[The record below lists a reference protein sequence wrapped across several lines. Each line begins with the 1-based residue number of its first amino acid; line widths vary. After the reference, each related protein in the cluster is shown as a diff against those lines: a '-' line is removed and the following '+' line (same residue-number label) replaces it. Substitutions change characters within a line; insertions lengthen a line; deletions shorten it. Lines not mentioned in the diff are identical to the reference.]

1 MAIEVD
7 NLFQALE
14 IVMDKR
20 LENMSY
26 DKTDVCIITDAS
38 DAKNGRYWVSPNNG
52 ETRYE
57 AYSESEEYKKGESV
71 RVSILNGDYTQKK
84 FIVGKYVVDDA
95 VTPITYVSPLDT
107 VIDVTGNMISEAK
120 ASAQYGLKSNGK
132 VTEIPIWSADL
143 ALDQSYRDLQA
154 SGIYNTI
161 SLSAQFKTL
170 LDNYEMRSGS
180 FGLRLDVYTK
190 LNPSSEKYIVRS
202 VYMDSSEMFGNPYA
216 FILYTPQSRKYDLS
230 QLGAVEKLSLWF
242 YQKGDFSYY
251 DNTTRETVLIDY
263 KKLPKDNILI
273 RNIKIGFGSDLS
285 VIQDNTIQAYSTNS
299 PKYRLIV
306 TEADNEKNIGFL
318 WYNKDANNQYLGF
331 SDGIVDIAKNGND
344 FIYTNKY
351 DKNWNKVTED
361 VLDENKKPILEF
373 AKDKNGNVILVSVLD
388 KNGNEQQLVGSI
400 SGALIALNTE
410 VAQLRDSL
418 LAEYNQEKITV
429 GEYTAR
435 LNDIS
440 NYETVMT
447 DYLRADYRDAER
459 EALIENEREA
469 ELESLRLQFDAGSL
483 TASQYA
489 NKVDEVNALYDNKI
503 QEIFDYRIQKTY
515 VLQRKQQDV
524 MVPKVIPYDE
534 FHYMELSE
542 KDARLTAQTGKEN
555 VPSDAIGLKLA
566 ADLAEIKPMMT
577 KAFDLVT
584 KDLMATLRQMR
595 DRTSSISSITNNL
608 NQLLLTPTKQAD
620 GSIKASSRD
629 NILYWYNEADKL
641 RTKMYNVYEQ
651 LLTYNYLCQENE
663 KKLEAERAETIAQ
676 GEDLAAWNKKD
687 LYAAIK
693 TTFESDLFPMITKFF
708 DDADATI
715 TETYSGYRGI
725 YDTYF
730 TKCEKIINQIKE
742 YLTTMEEIAKDNNGN
757 MKKLRPY
764 KNYSY
769 VDYTKQDLSNYDNRY
784 AIYWYRYEPGY
795 TSDDRLYPA
804 DWRRLTTAADFG
816 IFGVNDDN
824 SEELQAALEALEDS
838 WNSGTIES
846 EADYKRRQNE
856 LREYYA
862 ARNELSSI
870 YNYGLPIYDEFIEK
884 DGNYYFS
891 DKVQAT
897 NTLAIRMMD
906 GQRKEEKYKVVLF
919 YNHEM
924 YESNEVVFTNLDDVV
939 DPTTADKNGAIVITH
954 GTNSQETYQSYGI
967 NNFLVNAAD
976 SSKVRQIEVHYEG
989 LLAGDEALADA
1000 QVYWYIPNTATMLTC
1015 DDRHLVNE
1023 LLFASDKDIPDA
1035 EKPDYSRTGFTCYYK
1050 KIGSKEVDIEDDPE
1064 TEDVVESGKKTVAE
1078 ENDLTFTYK
1087 IKDYYLS
1094 TSSRNE
1100 IFCKVVKDEYEFETS
1115 ILFAFTSLGSSGTDY
1130 TLAITPATTQI
1141 AVSPSSPLTLDIVL
1155 YDYKNNTI
1163 PIKSKLI
1170 DIEDNGASEFKLDW
1184 EGPTSYNVPP
1194 LEGAEGD
1201 IVGAKVSLK
1210 GNLPESGNDSLV
1222 YGVLKASAVC
1232 PITYTTQTD
1241 EYNRDAFGDAE
1252 ENEENANKQSSR
1264 NVNLISYYPIPYSAG
1279 NYYIEGATSIV
1290 YDSMGSNPSYYKDP
1304 YKIFT
1309 CNTNEN
1315 LAEKKI
1321 IRNGQVTDNF
1331 KYDILW
1337 RIVYYKKDKDGNVV
1351 KLNKETHS
1359 DYNICRNYMPTLN
1372 EKSGLNVPNMYMENM
1387 DCWCSVECWLKDLE
1401 TSSWDTKYSLIWVQP
1416 IFILKNRYPS
1426 PMLNSWDGSL
1436 TIDKKNGTI
1445 LSSLVGA
1452 GRKTRDNTFEGV
1464 LMGDIEGSAGI
1475 VNAGNKSGL
1484 GIYGFN
1490 DGAQSFGFNVDGTG
1504 FIGKSGRGRILFDGN
1519 EGIIQSASYTANESH
1534 PYGMKIDFDDGF
1546 IDMRGGIEYTDSD
1559 WTNEILDHY
1568 ADILGAKIFE
1578 VEPETSTLVETTKY
1592 VIDTNIMKLEAQRA
1606 LLQKIRKDA
1615 QNLTNMYLEGR
1626 QIAQKARDAGE
1637 ITPEAYQEIF
1647 DDLVAKEDER
1657 KYYAMTTLETAKIG
1671 HGFKVKIDDVEK
1683 EYEFTA
1689 KQYNAILNELDEY
1702 ILAETYDG
1710 LKGKLASYKERYG
1723 ALSKALQEVD
1733 NSGNPQVGHQS
1744 HVHLDVK
1751 SPYFYVV
1758 SEQGKRIINIGDG
1771 TQFDSENYPYT
1782 LQPDGTIALKE
1793 DATAAAKREW
1803 AEPDGEK
1810 LSSGYYLKSNDF
1822 TYTSFNKEDGIGS
1835 EQGSGFLLDL
1845 TNGRIN
1851 AFNLNIASKNVFID
1865 STAEANPFFIVK
1877 DNDGCN
1883 LIYAGQ
1889 EDFYIQSHT
1898 YSIRHQDELNNTT
1911 DHSIAVDEDGKIMYS
1926 PGMKFNTNGSDFLFD
1941 IKGYYQSVII
1951 ISGSEFYLQTDNY
1964 CKRGIRDT
1972 LGISSIESGH
1982 YIYSKPNISLENR
1995 TNKVTVAQ
2003 QVKDLKEEFS
2013 DGMTWL
2019 QIGTNEWIPD
2029 YALKT
2034 TTLGT
2039 GIKLDLEYGSLDA
2052 YDFILRGEPNS
2063 KGIAG
2068 SYILLDSKTPQLTFH
2083 LNLTDSDGTVDL
2095 DLLRISPTDFYLHS
2109 SNWLETTTKVTTQ
2122 KTAKTKS
2129 GFNIRSGPG
2138 TDYGIVGYSSKDKRV
2153 PIYEGPVSGEG
2164 ATDWYRIGEEQ
2175 WIAGSALSDFE
2186 DGKTINKTY
2195 GTGMEIDLNDGKIIA
2210 YNENNAGRELLINS
2224 LHSTY
2229 PIQLGDIG
2237 NYNFQIGWDGSL
2249 RGGSIYDWSIDAGGT
2264 ATFNRLNANGG
2275 SLNWMYIGSA
2285 TMHSGTIT
2293 SATIEDATI
2302 TTGTIAGISFDN
2314 GGLTAGDWT
2323 LSSSGL
2329 SNAEVG
2335 SLVLRDDVWAVSYIA
2350 AHGEK
2355 VTGSTSGHWCS
2366 GTINTENNTCSVW
2379 VGSTTFESSETF
2391 LYYVGYVKRLLEYY
2405 GLSGYE
2411 GDVVKLGRY

>member
-14 IVMDKR
+14 IIMDKR
-20 LENMSY
+20 FENMSY

-120 ASAQYGLKSNGK
+120 ANAQYGLKSNGK

-170 LDNYEMRSGS
+170 LDNYDMRSGS

-202 VYMDSSEMFGNPYA
+202 VFMDSSEMFGNPYA

-251 DNTTRETVLIDY
+251 DSATRETVLIDY
-263 KKLPKDNILI
+263 RKLPKENILI

-299 PKYRLIV
+299 PKYRMIV

-318 WYNKDANNQYLGF
+318 WYNKNDNNQYLGF
-331 SDGIVDIAKNGND
+331 SDGLVDIKMNGD
-344 FIYTNKY
+344 DIVYTNKY
-351 DKNWNKVTED
+351 DQNWNKVTTD
-361 VLDENKKPILEF
+361 VLDENQKAILEF
-373 AKDKNGNVILVSVLD
+373 AKDTDNKVILVSVLNSD
-388 KNGNEQQLVGSI
+388 GSEKPLVDDDGNKLSI
-400 SGALIALNTE
+400 AQALIRLDEEIAILQQE
-410 VAQLRDSL
+410 L
-418 LAEYNQEKITV
+418 LEDYEAENITV
-429 GEYTAR
+429 NEYTAR
-435 LNDIS
+435 SNDIT
-440 NYETVMT
+440 NYKAVKTT
-447 DYLRADYRDAER
+447 YLRTDYRDPER
-459 EALIENEREA
+459 EEVVESERQA
-469 ELESLRLQFDAGSL
+469 QLDLLNDQYIAGSL
-483 TASQYA
+483 TSSQYT
-489 NKVDEVNALYDNKI
+489 KQMEQINALYDAKLR
-503 QEIFDYRIQKTY
+503 EILDYRVEKTY
-515 VLQRKQQDV
+515 ILQNKQQDV
-524 MVPKVIPYDE
+524 LVPEIIPYDE
-534 FHYMELSE
+534 FNYMQQSE
-542 KDARLTAQTGKEN
+542 DDARLTAQTGKEN
-555 VPSDAIGLKLA
+555 IPSDKLSLKLA
-566 ADLAEIKPMMT
+566 ADLAEVKPIMT
-577 KAFDLVT
+577 KTFDLVT

-595 DRTSSISSITNNL
+595 DRVSSIAPLTQDLNL
-608 NQLLLTPTKQAD
+608 LLLTPTREAD
-620 GSIKASSRD
+620 GSVKAEFRD
-629 NILYWYNEADKL
+629 NILYWYDTADKL
-641 RTKMYNVYEQ
+641 RVEMYDVYEQ
-651 LLTYNYLCQENE
+651 LLTYNYLHQENE
-663 KKLEAERAETIAQ
+663 KKLEAERVTEITQ
-676 GEDLAAWNKKD
+676 GDALKAWNKQD
-687 LYAAIK
+687 LYKAIK
-693 TTFESDLFPMITKFF
+693 NSFENTLFPMITTFF
-708 DDADATI
+708 IDADTLI
-715 TETYSGYRGI
+715 RETYSGYRGI

-730 TKCEKIINQIKE
+730 AKWEKIKNQIQRNLNE
-742 YLTTMEEIAKDNNGN
+742 METITKDNNDS

-764 KNYSY
+764 TNYQY
-769 VDYTKQDLSNYDNRY
+769 VDYSKKDLSNYDNRY

-804 DWRRLTTAADFG
+804 DWRRLTTKADFG
-816 IFGVNDDN
+816 IAQEIITNQ
-824 SEELQAALEALEDS
+824 EEYDALNAEMQASLARLTRQ
-838 WNSGTIES
+838 WQSGTITS
-846 EADYKRRQNE
+846 EQDYQKRKVEMQNYYNEQLSRFKTSDGDE
-856 LREYYA
+856 LV
-862 ARNELSSI
+862 
-870 YNYGLPIYDEFIEK
+870 YNYGLPIYDDLISK
-884 DGNYYFS
+884 DGKYYFS
-891 DKVQAT
+891 DKVQTT
-897 NTLAIRMMD
+897 NTLAVRMMD
-906 GQRKEEKYKVVLF
+906 GKRQEEKYKVVLF

-924 YESNEVVFTNLDDVV
+924 YESNEVLFTNLDEVV

-954 GTNSQETYQSYGI
+954 GSNSQETYQSYAI

-976 SSKVRQIEVHYEG
+976 ASKVRQIEVHYEG

-1015 DDRHLVNE
+1015 DDNHLVNE
-1023 LLFASDKDIPDA
+1023 LKFASDKNIADD
-1035 EKPDYSRTGFTCYYK
+1035 EKPDYSRSGFTCYYK

-1064 TEDVVESGKKTVAE
+1064 TEDIVESGKKTVAE

-1141 AVSPSSPLTLDIVL
+1141 AVSPSIPLTLDIVL

-1194 LEGAEGD
+1194 LEGVSGD
-1201 IVGAKVSLK
+1201 IVGAEVSLK
-1210 GNLPESGNDSLV
+1210 EPLPANGNDSLI

-1232 PITYTTQTD
+1232 PIKYTTQTD
-1241 EYNRDAFGDAE
+1241 EYDRDVFGDAE
-1252 ENEENANKQSSR
+1252 ENEENVNKQSSR

-1279 NYYIEGATSIV
+1279 SYYIEGATSIV

-1321 IRNGQVTDNF
+1321 VRNGEVTDKL
-1331 KYDILW
+1331 KYDVLW
-1337 RIVYYKKDKDGNVV
+1337 RIVYYKKDDKGKVV
-1351 KLNKETHS
+1351 KLNKELHS

-1372 EKSGLNVPNMYMENM
+1372 EKFGLNVPNMYMENM

-1401 TSSWDTKYSLIWVQP
+1401 TATWDTKYSLIWVQP

-1519 EGIIQSASYTANESH
+1519 EGVIQSASYTANEDT
-1534 PYGMKIDFDDGF
+1534 PFGMKIDFDDGY
-1546 IDMRGGIEYTDSD
+1546 IDMRGGVEYTDKD

-1568 ADILGAKIFE
+1568 ADILDAKIYE
-1578 VEPETSTLVETTKY
+1578 IDKATSQLVETTKY
-1592 VIDTNIMKLEAQRA
+1592 VVDTSIVPRATQQA
-1606 LLQKIRKDA
+1606 LLEKIRQDA
-1615 QNLTNMYLEGR
+1615 ENLTNMYLEGR
-1626 QIAQKARDAGE
+1626 LVAQEAKEAGE
-1637 ITPEAYQEIF
+1637 ITAAEYQKIF
-1647 DDLVAKEDER
+1647 DDLEAKEKEK
-1657 KYYAMTTLETAKIG
+1657 KYYAMTTLKTAKIG
-1671 HGFKVKIDDVEK
+1671 KGFKVKIRDVE
-1683 EYEFTA
+1683 EAFELTNR
-1689 KQYNAILNELDEY
+1689 QYNAILNELDEY

-1710 LKGKLASYKERYG
+1710 LKSELANYKERYG

-1771 TQFDSENYPYT
+1771 TQFDSENYPYA
-1782 LQPDGTIALKE
+1782 LQPDGTISLKE
-1793 DATAAAKREW
+1793 DATAIAKREW

-1810 LSSGYYLKSNDF
+1810 LSVGYYLKSNDF
-1822 TYTSFNKEDGIGS
+1822 TYTAFNKEDGVGS

-1865 STAEANPFFIVK
+1865 STSEANPFFIIK

-1898 YSIRHQDELNNTT
+1898 YSIRKQDEINNTI
-1911 DHSIAVDEDGKIMYS
+1911 DHSIGVDEDGKIMYS
-1926 PGMKFNTNGSDFLFD
+1926 PGMKFNTNGLDFLFD
-1941 IKGYYQSVII
+1941 IKGYYQSVIN
-1951 ISGSEFYLQTDNY
+1951 ISKDTFYLQTDNY
-1964 CKRGIRDT
+1964 CKRGIRDVV
-1972 LGISSIESGH
+1972 GISSIESGH
-1982 YIYSKPNISLENR
+1982 YIYSKPDFNLENR
-1995 TNKVTVAQ
+1995 TNKITTAQ
-2003 QVKDLKEEFS
+2003 QIKDLKEEFTN
-2013 DGMTWL
+2013 GMTWL
-2019 QIGTNEWIPD
+2019 QIGTNEWIPE

-2034 TTLGT
+2034 NSLGV
-2039 GIKLDLEYGSLDA
+2039 GIKLDLQHGSLDA
-2052 YDFILRGEPNS
+2052 YDFILRGEPSS
-2063 KGIAG
+2063 KGIVG

-2109 SNWLETTTKVTTQ
+2109 SNWLETTKKVTTQ
-2122 KTAKTKS
+2122 ATAETK
-2129 GFNIRSGPG
+2129 GGYNIRSGPG
-2138 TDYGIVGYSSKDKRV
+2138 TNYTIIGYSSSGKRV
-2153 PIYEGPVSGEG
+2153 PIYEGPTSGEG
-2164 ATDWYRIGEEQ
+2164 ATNWYRIGEEQ

-2186 DGKTINKTY
+2186 DGGTVDKTY

-2210 YNENNAGRELLINS
+2210 YNENNAGREFLINS
-2224 LHSTY
+2224 LHPTY

-2237 NYNFQIGWDGSL
+2237 DYNFQIGWDGSL
-2249 RGGSIYDWSIDAGGT
+2249 RGGSIYAWTIDASGT

-2275 SLNWMYIGSA
+2275 VLSWMSIGNA
-2285 TMHSGTIT
+2285 TITSGTIGGITINAGSISGTGWSLT
-2293 SATIEDATI
+2293 STEATFSKLIVDGEEFSSKYIFYSHWAPAL
-2302 TTGTIAGISFDN
+2302 TGYSRSYCTGVGSYAKVLDTSGNEVSVV
-2314 GGLTAGDWT
+2314 T
-2323 LSSSGL
+2323 GL
-2329 SNAEVG
+2329 SYSTFTYQSRYAKV
-2335 SLVLRDDVWAVSYIA
+2335 VCA
-2350 AHGEK
+2350 EK
-2355 VTGSTSGHWCS
+2355 VDDG
-2366 GTINTENNTCSVW
+2366 E
-2379 VGSTTFESSETF
+2379 
-2391 LYYVGYVKRLLEYY
+2391 
-2405 GLSGYE
+2405 
-2411 GDVVKLGRY
+2411 

>member
-14 IVMDKR
+14 IVMNKR

-400 SGALIALNTE
+400 SGALIDLHTE

-459 EALIENEREA
+459 EALIEDEREA

-515 VLQRKQQDV
+515 ALQRKQQDV

-584 KDLMATLRQMR
+584 KDLMAILRQMR
-595 DRTSSISSITNNL
+595 DRTSSISSITSDL

-838 WNSGTIES
+838 WNSGAIET

-1201 IVGAKVSLK
+1201 IVGAEVSLK

-1241 EYNRDAFGDAE
+1241 EYDRDAFGDAE

-1519 EGIIQSASYTANESH
+1519 EGIIQSASYTANDSH

-1578 VEPETSTLVETTKY
+1578 VEPGTSTLVETTKY

-1671 HGFKVKIDDVEK
+1671 RGFKVKIDDVEK
-1683 EYEFTA
+1683 EYEFTT

-1771 TQFDSENYPYT
+1771 TQFDSENYPYA

-1822 TYTSFNKEDGIGS
+1822 TYTAFNKEDGIGS

-1865 STAEANPFFIVK
+1865 STSEANPFFIIK

-1898 YSIRHQDELNNTT
+1898 YSIRKQDEINNTI
-1911 DHSIAVDEDGKIMYS
+1911 DHSIGVDADGKIMYS
-1926 PGMKFNTNGSDFLFD
+1926 PGMKFNTNGLDFLFD
-1941 IKGYYQSVII
+1941 IKGYYQSVIN
-1951 ISGSEFYLQTDNY
+1951 ISKDTFYLQTDNY
-1964 CKRGIRDT
+1964 RKRGIYDV
-1972 LGISSIESGH
+1972 LGIGSIESGH
-1982 YIYSKPNISLENR
+1982 YIYSKPDISLENR
-1995 TNKVTVAQ
+1995 TDKITVAK
-2003 QVKDLKEEFS
+2003 QVKDLKEEFTN
-2013 DGMTWL
+2013 GMTWL
-2019 QIGTNEWIPD
+2019 QIGTNEWVPD

-2034 TTLGT
+2034 TTLGA
-2039 GIKLDLEYGSLDA
+2039 GIKLDLQHGSLDA
-2052 YDFILRGEPNS
+2052 YDFILRGEPSS

-2068 SYILLDSKTPQLTFH
+2068 SYILLDSRTPQLTFH

-2109 SNWLETTTKVTTQ
+2109 SNWLETTKKVTTQ
-2122 KTAKTKS
+2122 KTAKTDG
-2129 GFNIRSGPG
+2129 GFNIRKGPG
-2138 TDYGIVGYSSKDKRV
+2138 INYGIVGYSSNGKRV
-2153 PIYEGPVSGEG
+2153 PIYEGPTSGEG
-2164 ATDWYRIGEEQ
+2164 ATSWYRIGEEQ
-2175 WIAGSALSDFE
+2175 WIAGSALSDFK
-2186 DGKTINKTY
+2186 DGTTVNKTY

-2237 NYNFQIGWDGSL
+2237 DYNFQIGWDGSL
-2249 RGGSIYDWSIDAGGT
+2249 RGGSIYAWTIDASGT

-2275 SLNWMYIGSA
+2275 SLSWMYIGN
-2285 TMHSGTIT
+2285 
-2293 SATIEDATI
+2293 ATISDATISDATI
-2302 TTGTIAGISFDN
+2302 TTGTIAGITFNS
-2314 GGLTAGDWT
+2314 GGLTAGEWT
-2323 LSSSGL
+2323 LSSAGL
-2329 SNAEVG
+2329 SNTTIGTLVIKTQWLISAMAGSRDTITITVG
-2335 SLVLRDDVWAVSYIA
+2335 GVSAYGKTTTSQDDVTVYVPEMSFTTEKRYYHSIA
-2350 AHGEK
+2350 
-2355 VTGSTSGHWCS
+2355 
-2366 GTINTENNTCSVW
+2366 
-2379 VGSTTFESSETF
+2379 
-2391 LYYVGYVKRLLEYY
+2391 YYQRPIEYY
-2405 GLSGYE
+2405 GSDPGSNGGATQL
-2411 GDVVKLGRY
+2411 DP